1 MTLSHHFI
9 SNYSSNEHND
19 LETENT
25 GNSNEVHEQW
35 RKMKNNYVIFRKTEV
50 SLNTL
55 RQWIKVFLC
64 KKFAV
69 LRMPITIS
77 QDMLRDVCLA
87 FSKHGTWWYFVIF
100 KEDTDLYKLIERR
113 RELLKQVTFAILA
126 LFLLFFIVYLLH
138 FLPGLRRH
146 LPWILKLTCSSLFVW
161 VTKHSS
167 CRWRISNCQFH
178 LDSTLE
184 N

>member
-1 MTLSHHFI
+1 
-9 SNYSSNEHND
+9 
-19 LETENT
+19 
-25 GNSNEVHEQW
+25 
-35 RKMKNNYVIFRKTEV
+35 MKNNYVIFSKTEV

-64 KKFAV
+64 KTFAV
-69 LRMPITIS
+69 LRIPITIS

-100 KEDTDLYKLIERR
+100 KGYTDLYKLIERR
-113 RELLKQVTFAILA
+113 RELLKQVTFALLA
-126 LFLLFFIVYLLH
+126 LFLLFFIVYLVH

-167 CRWRISNCQFH
+167 WRWRISNCQFH